1 MELIENIKYFILCQK
16 YHWKEFFI
24 YRLQGLIWVIVG
36 SFGVI
41 FTYIPVTIIYSISQG
56 IPGWSYFQLLL
67 LSNTAGFTI
76 GFVWYFIVPW
86 NIVNGMRAGE
96 LDKYLIRPFGKI
108 TCILSGYPG
117 NLTGIAGLIGSLLLI
132 IYSLANLKL
141 QLLSIAI
148 FVFGMLLGIAAL
160 VMLFLLITILAYL
173 FMNSAQF
180 TNSMLN
186 ISWSANSY
194 PLGIYGSIIQLI
206 FTLVL
211 PIGFAVYYP
220 IQVLL
225 GFINPIF
232 AIISI
237 FGLLVITAVSK
248 LGFDKVI
255 KSYSSGGG

>member
-1 MELIENIKYFILCQK
+1 MEFINNIKYFILCQK
-16 YHWKEFFI
+16 YAWKEFFT
-24 YRLQGLIWVIVG
+24 YRLQGLIWIIVG

-56 IPGWSYFQLLL
+56 IPGWNYFQLLL
-67 LSNTAGFTI
+67 LANTAGFVV

-108 TCILSGYPG
+108 TCILSSYLG
-117 NLTGIAGLIGSLLLI
+117 NLSGVMGMVGSLLLI
-132 IYSLANLKL
+132 IYSLINLKL
-141 QLLSIAI
+141 QLLSIVMFI
-148 FVFGMLLGIAAL
+148 FGMLIGIAAL
-160 VMLFLLITILAYL
+160 VMLFLFITVLAYL
-173 FMNSAQF
+173 LINSAQF

-194 PLGIYGSIIQLI
+194 PLGIYGSVIQLI
-206 FTLVL
+206 FTLIL

-220 IQVLL
+220 IQALL

-237 FGLLVITAVSK
+237 FGSLIIIAFSK
-248 LGFDKVI
+248 LGFYRII
-255 KSYSSGGG
+255 KGYSSGGG